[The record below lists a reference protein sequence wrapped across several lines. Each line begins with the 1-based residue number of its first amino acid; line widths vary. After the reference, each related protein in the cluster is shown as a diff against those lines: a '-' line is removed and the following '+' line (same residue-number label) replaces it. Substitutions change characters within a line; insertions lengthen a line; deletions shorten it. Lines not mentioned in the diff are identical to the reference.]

1 MRGRETPTKPSSG
14 KPTSRV
20 TAFCRSLL
28 MGLVVTIPSA
38 GLTAPHPD
46 PASGERRLV
55 LFYTAEVHG
64 TVEPCGC
71 TSDPLG
77 DVSRLAALL
86 EDTRGTGTTVGLVD
100 AGGLLYPEGKISA
113 KERPSADLRAEF
125 LATQFERMRLL
136 GGGLGETD
144 LVGGAAGVRPPRLA
158 SNLTGPASLLR
169 RPRVERIGG
178 ISIGILGVADPT
190 LGSSG
195 HASGLSSGLAEA
207 GEPSATVKREVDELR
222 RAGAEVVVLL
232 AAADKSTARRLA
244 RTSGADVIVV
254 GKRVGGGMP
263 RAEQVGRAFL
273 VAPADELQRVGR
285 LEIVLR
291 QKVPPGATAELVDAG
306 GPDADRIRREEI
318 DQTLGRLR
326 IDLTKWAG
334 QAPGKPGDTTTSDRP
349 DAAFLAS
356 KRREQSELE
365 KERARRLAAP
375 WRPPAT
381 GNYLV
386 NTLVALRRSLRRDP
400 RVAAAMKRLDQ
411 RVAAMNLAHAAPPPP
426 PEDGRAFYVG
436 MTKCTRCHAA
446 AAAFW
451 RNTVHAHAWQTLV
464 EGGKQADYKCVGCH
478 ATGFGQ
484 VGGSSLGFTRRLES
498 VQCETCHGAG
508 SLHVAGEGNE
518 EPLAIKRDT
527 PETVCVGCHT
537 EQHSDT
543 FQFQAYLRDILG
555 KGHGPQRRESLGA
568 GVTGHQLRSAA
579 LAKAKL
585 AGRETGQEDVT
596 VPASN

>member
-1 MRGRETPTKPSSG
+1 M
-14 KPTSRV
+14 
-20 TAFCRSLL
+20 TARCLSLSI
-28 MGLVVTIPSA
+28 GLIVTIPSA
-38 GLTAPHPD
+38 AVSVPLPD

-86 EDTRGTGTTVGLVD
+86 EDTRGTGTIVGLVD
-100 AGGLLYPEGKISA
+100 AGGLLYPEGKISN

-125 LATQFERMRLL
+125 LATQFERMGLL
-136 GGGLGETD
+136 GCGLGETD
-144 LVGGAAGVRPPRLA
+144 LAGGAARVHPPRLA
-158 SNLTGPASLLR
+158 SNLTGPSSLLR

-178 ISIGILGVADPT
+178 IAVGILGVADPT
-190 LGSSG
+190 L
-195 HASGLSSGLAEA
+195 ASSGLASA
-207 GEPSATVKREVDELR
+207 GELSATAKREVDELR
-222 RAGAEVVVLL
+222 SAGAEVVVLL
-232 AAADKSTARRLA
+232 AAADKGTARRLA
-244 RTSGADVIVV
+244 RTTGADVIVV
-254 GKRVGGGMP
+254 GKRVGSGMP
-263 RAEQVGRAFL
+263 RTEQVGRAFL

-291 QKVPPGATAELVDAG
+291 RRVPPGATAELVDAG
-306 GPDADRIRREEI
+306 GPEADRMRREEI

-326 IDLTKWAG
+326 IDLTKWAA

-365 KERARRLAAP
+365 KERARLEAP
-375 WRPPAT
+375 WSPPAT

-386 NTLVALRRSLRRDP
+386 SALVPLRRSLRRDP

-436 MTKCTRCHAA
+436 MNKCTRCHEA

-464 EGGKQADYKCVGCH
+464 DGGKQADYKCVGCH

-543 FQFQAYLRDILG
+543 FQFQAYLRDIVG
-555 KGHGPQRRESLGA
+555 KGHGPKRRESLGA
-568 GVTGHQLRSAA
+568 GITGHQLRSAA

-585 AGRETGQEDVT
+585 AGAKQVSAKQVGAKQVSAKQ
-596 VPASN
+596 VKKM